1 MKKKV
6 LMLLMILTMFVL
18 TACGMSE
25 EEATAYVKASL
36 DAAYKGEFEEFV
48 EITDSTIEGAQAM
61 YEENMVH
68 TMEAAGFSDMEINDE
83 LIENYKK
90 LFLDISKSVNYTVG
104 AATETE
110 NGEFEVQVEINPL
123 LIFTDINEEKITEAV
138 IDRIMD
144 MKKYPSEKK
153 ITEIAFEEMYE
164 ILVEEIKEPKYSDEK
179 IVQNVGVHKDDDGMY
194 YISEEDMLALD
205 NVFFNLENK

>member
-1 MKKKV
+1 MKKKF

-18 TACGMSE
+18 TACGMTE
-25 EEATAYVKASL
+25 EEASAYVKASL

-83 LIENYKK
+83 LIGKYKQ

-123 LIFTDINEEKITEAV
+123 LVFTNISEEEITEAV

-144 MKKYPSEKK
+144 MKKYPSDEK

-164 ILVEEIKEPKYSDEK
+164 ILVEEIKEPTYSDEK
-179 IVQNVGVHKDDDGMY
+179 IVQSVGVHKDEDGMY

-205 NVFFNLENK
+205 NVFFDLENK